1 MNNIL
6 EGLNSEQQKAV
17 THINGPLQ
25 IIAGAGSGKTLVITR
40 RIAYLLEQGISPYNI
55 LALTFTNKAANEMKT
70 RIFNLLDIDSH
81 KSDLWVGTFHSLFA
95 RILRIE
101 AYNNNLEGYNE
112 NFSIYDEEDA
122 EKIIKQINDTID
134 VKNSQVNPKYI
145 YTTISSLKNQCI
157 YPDVFSQMASTSQ
170 EKYIAEIYKLYQ
182 PEFKKNNAMDF
193 DDLLLNTL
201 NLFETRPDILEKYQN
216 RFKYILVDE
225 YQDTNNVQYRV
236 ISKLAERYKNICI
249 VGDDAQ
255 SIYKWRGADIQN
267 ILTFK
272 DNYPDCKTIKLEQ
285 NYRSTGN
292 ILTAADNIISNNKRQ
307 FKKVLW
313 TSSEAGEKIKLMR
326 LNNAKDEA
334 NYIVNIIKQEH
345 IKGKALKD
353 FAVLYRTNAQSLQFE
368 KECREQNL
376 PYIIVGS
383 TSFYKRKEIKDVIA
397 YLRIL
402 INQKDKISFNR
413 IINEP
418 PRGIGIS
425 TVNKIKEN
433 YNTNEDYTIIN
444 LLNLS
449 IQELNLRNSTRNTLE
464 KFTNTLTYTFNK
476 LIEYSQEKENTGSI
490 KLKIKIQSDI
500 IELLLDY
507 LKSMNIIE
515 YYKEL
520 DDLEMGNRLD
530 NINQLLSDIIN
541 YLKADYNNTLA
552 NYLENISLISDDSDI
567 KNKDAANT
575 NQDVITLMT
584 LHSSKGLEFDTVFI
598 PGVEKS
604 LIPLQKNQA
613 DDNNI
618 DNIEEE
624 RRLFYVGITRAKK
637 LLYLSYVTFRMF
649 FGKTKDATP
658 SMFLREIDPEIIEDI
673 TNNTFLYV
681 KRNFETL
688 PKKRSTDYGNKS
700 SYNNKGIYNP
710 KKEFPV
716 FNDLE
721 YEYSN
726 YNSYSQIEEPAKP
739 IKSVKHT
746 KSYTNFHVGDTVLHK
761 KFGQGR
767 IMAFSGEGKNKKATI
782 FFSLYGRK
790 QLLLEYANLEKNS
803 F

>member
-40 RIAYLLEQGISPYNI
+40 RIAYLLEQGISPFNI
-55 LALTFTNKAANEMKT
+55 LALTFTNKAANGMKT

-353 FAVLYRTNAQSLQFE
+353 FAVLYRTNAQSL
-368 KECREQNL
+368 
-376 PYIIVGS
+376 
-383 TSFYKRKEIKDVIA
+383 
-397 YLRIL
+397 
-402 INQKDKISFNR
+402 
-413 IINEP
+413 
-418 PRGIGIS
+418 
-425 TVNKIKEN
+425 
-433 YNTNEDYTIIN
+433 
-444 LLNLS
+444 
-449 IQELNLRNSTRNTLE
+449 
-464 KFTNTLTYTFNK
+464 
-476 LIEYSQEKENTGSI
+476 
-490 KLKIKIQSDI
+490 
-500 IELLLDY
+500 
-507 LKSMNIIE
+507 
-515 YYKEL
+515 
-520 DDLEMGNRLD
+520 
-530 NINQLLSDIIN
+530 
-541 YLKADYNNTLA
+541 
-552 NYLENISLISDDSDI
+552 
-567 KNKDAANT
+567 
-575 NQDVITLMT
+575 
-584 LHSSKGLEFDTVFI
+584 
-598 PGVEKS
+598 
-604 LIPLQKNQA
+604 
-613 DDNNI
+613 
-618 DNIEEE
+618 
-624 RRLFYVGITRAKK
+624 
-637 LLYLSYVTFRMF
+637 
-649 FGKTKDATP
+649 
-658 SMFLREIDPEIIEDI
+658 
-673 TNNTFLYV
+673 
-681 KRNFETL
+681 
-688 PKKRSTDYGNKS
+688 
-700 SYNNKGIYNP
+700 
-710 KKEFPV
+710 
-716 FNDLE
+716 
-721 YEYSN
+721 
-726 YNSYSQIEEPAKP
+726 
-739 IKSVKHT
+739 
-746 KSYTNFHVGDTVLHK
+746 
-761 KFGQGR
+761 
-767 IMAFSGEGKNKKATI
+767 
-782 FFSLYGRK
+782 
-790 QLLLEYANLEKNS
+790 
-803 F
+803 